1 MLGWEL
7 GVRLPHMTKL
17 PAVATL
23 LMSLPVVAVSACSAN
38 QNPSSQP
45 GTTPAVQSGSP
56 ASSAATTSSAPAAG
70 SLTAQLKTPDD
81 KPVATATFDFTGGY
95 VTVTVKTVAA
105 GILAPGFHG
114 LHVHE
119 IGKCE
124 PNSVAPSGGPPGNFL
139 SAGGHYQAPGH
150 TGKPESGDLTSLEVR
165 QDGSAYLVT
174 TTDAFTRDD
183 LLAGNKTALMLH
195 GAEDSGMPGMAMERV
210 ACGVIGPAS

>member
-1 MLGWEL
+1 
-7 GVRLPHMTKL
+7 MTKVT
-17 PAVATL
+17 AFATL
-23 LMSLPVVAVSACSAN
+23 LMALPVVAVSACSSP
-38 QNPSSQP
+38 QQPSSQP
-45 GTTPAVQSGSP
+45 GTTPPILSASP
-56 ASSAATTSSAPAAG
+56 ATTSAGNASTGTAAPGAG

-95 VTVTVKTVAA
+95 VTVTVKTVTP

-114 LHVHE
+114 MHVHE

-124 PNSVAPSGGPPGNFL
+124 ANSVAPSGGPPGNFL

-150 TGKPESGDLTSLEVR
+150 TGKPESGDLSTLEVR
-165 QDGSAYLVT
+165 QDGSAFLVT

-195 GAEDSGMPGMAMERV
+195 GSEDSSMAGMAMERV
-210 ACGVIGPAS
+210 ACGVIGPAG

>member
-1 MLGWEL
+1 MI
-7 GVRLPHMTKL
+7 KL
-17 PAVATL
+17 SAVATL
-23 LMSLPVVAVSACSAN
+23 LLTIPAMAASACSSPQHA
-38 QNPSSQP
+38 STQP
-45 GTTPAVQSGSP
+45 GTTPEVQSSAPGS
-56 ASSAATTSSAPAAG
+56 SATTSPAPGAG
-70 SLTAQLKTPDD
+70 SLTAQLKAPDGRD
-81 KPVATATFDFTGGY
+81 VATATFDFSNGY
-95 VTVTVKTVAA
+95 ATVTVKTVAA

-114 LHVHE
+114 MHVHE

-165 QDGSAYLVT
+165 SDGSAYVVT

-195 GAEDSGMPGMAMERV
+195 GAEGGDMAMSMERV
-210 ACGVIGPAS
+210 ACGVIVPAS